1 MVRSIWRLIVPIAPI
16 APSVLCP
23 LKDRATAKARP
34 IEHNDTIGCSTE
46 AIRLYRRP
54 LRIDLAGPRVDHRIV
69 IGALELAPGDPVREQ
84 PTIVQPVASTPL
96 SATAR
101 RRAGRLTTA
110 LVRRHPIAAYAV
122 VAYGLSWA
130 WWLPIAFRHQIV
142 AKGIGW
148 PTHFPGLL
156 GPMVAALAST
166 ALISGREG
174 DRDLGARMFRWR
186 IGVRGWA
193 LALGTPLLL
202 VAVGLAVDSQ
212 RSWTGLEIF
221 NGLPRIGPLPV
232 WAALVFITGIGEE
245 TGWRGFVLP
254 RLRERHG
261 LVGSS
266 LLLALIW
273 GAWHIPL
280 FAILETFRGFNAGTL
295 VGFLIGLACGSLVLA
310 WLYEYTGAS
319 ILAAAVWHGTY
330 NVAAATGDSAI
341 RSAIVTTVVILWAVL
356 IVVRNRHRTPL
367 LDVR

>member
-1 MVRSIWRLIVPIAPI
+1 ML
-16 APSVLCP
+16 
-23 LKDRATAKARP
+23 D
-34 IEHNDTIGCSTE
+34 
-46 AIRLYRRP
+46 
-54 LRIDLAGPRVDHRIV
+54 
-69 IGALELAPGDPVREQ
+69 Q
-84 PTIVQPVASTPL
+84 PAAVAMTSPTG
-96 SATAR
+96 SAR
-101 RRAGRLTTA
+101 RSSHHVAE
-110 LVRRHPIAAYAV
+110 LVRRHPIAAYAF

-130 WWLPIAFRHQIV
+130 WWLPIAFRHQVV
-142 AKGIGW
+142 AKGSGW

-156 GPMVAALAST
+156 GPMIAALGIT
-166 ALISGREG
+166 ALVSGRDG
-174 DRDLGARMFRWR
+174 VRDLGQRMFRWR
-186 IGVRGWA
+186 IGARGWA

-202 VAVGLAVDSQ
+202 LAVGLAVDSQ
-212 RSWTGLEIF
+212 RSWAGLGIF
-221 NGLPRIGPLPV
+221 NGLPRFGPLSV
-232 WAALVFITGIGEE
+232 WAALVFINGIGEE
-245 TGWRGFVLP
+245 AGWRGFVLP

-319 ILAAAVWHGTY
+319 VLATAVWHGTY

-341 RSAIVTTVVILWAVL
+341 RSAIVTTVVILWALL

-367 LDVR
+367 GDVR

>member
-1 MVRSIWRLIVPIAPI
+1 ML
-16 APSVLCP
+16 
-23 LKDRATAKARP
+23 
-34 IEHNDTIGCSTE
+34 
-46 AIRLYRRP
+46 
-54 LRIDLAGPRVDHRIV
+54 
-69 IGALELAPGDPVREQ
+69 EQ
-84 PTIVQPVASTPL
+84 PAIAASP
-96 SATAR
+96 SPQAR
-101 RRAGRLTTA
+101 ARTRQQVVDV
-110 LVRRHPIAAYAV
+110 VRRHPIAAYAV
-122 VAYGLSWA
+122 AAYAVSWA
-130 WWLPIAFRHQIV
+130 WWVPIAFRHQIV
-142 AKGIGW
+142 AKGSGW

-156 GPMVAALAST
+156 GPMISALAIT
-166 ALISGREG
+166 AVISGREG
-174 DRDLGARMFRWR
+174 VRDLGARMFRWR

-202 VAVGLAVDSQ
+202 IAVGLAVDSQ
-212 RSWTGLEIF
+212 RSWTGLGIF
-221 NGLPRIGPLPV
+221 NGLPRIGPLLV
-232 WAALVFITGIGEE
+232 WAALVFINGIGEE

-295 VGFLIGLACGSLVLA
+295 IGFLIGLACGSLVLA

-319 ILAAAVWHGTY
+319 ILATAVWHGTY
-330 NVAAATGDSAI
+330 NVAAATGDSAV

>member
-1 MVRSIWRLIVPIAPI
+1 ML
-16 APSVLCP
+16 
-23 LKDRATAKARP
+23 
-34 IEHNDTIGCSTE
+34 
-46 AIRLYRRP
+46 
-54 LRIDLAGPRVDHRIV
+54 
-69 IGALELAPGDPVREQ
+69 EQ
-84 PTIVQPVASTPL
+84 PAIVGPVT
-96 SATAR
+96 SAYTTSGVSRAAR
-101 RRAGRLTTA
+101 HVTR

-142 AKGIGW
+142 AKGSGW

-156 GPMVAALAST
+156 GPMIAALAIT
-166 ALISGREG
+166 ALMSGRDGVRE
-174 DRDLGARMFRWR
+174 LGARMFRWR
-186 IGVRGWA
+186 MGARGWE
-193 LALGTPLLL
+193 LALGTPLFLI
-202 VAVGLAVDSQ
+202 AVGLAVDSH

-221 NGLPRIGPLPV
+221 NGLPRIGPLLV
-232 WAALVFITGIGEE
+232 WAALVFINGIGEE

-295 VGFLIGLACGSLVLA
+295 IGFLIGLACGSLVLA

-319 ILAAAVWHGTY
+319 ILATAVWHGTY